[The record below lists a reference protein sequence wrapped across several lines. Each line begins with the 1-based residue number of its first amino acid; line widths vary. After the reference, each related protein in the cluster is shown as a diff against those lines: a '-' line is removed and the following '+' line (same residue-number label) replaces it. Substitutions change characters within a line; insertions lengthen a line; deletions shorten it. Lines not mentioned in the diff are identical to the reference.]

1 MDVFD
6 KLPMTVYKPE
16 WREKHIVIK
25 QITWSVEINIYGWNS
40 NQSVTF
46 SLQQNPEHDEVHA

>member
-1 MDVFD
+1 
-6 KLPMTVYKPE
+6 MTVYKPE
-16 WREKHIVIK
+16 WKKEKHIVIK
-25 QITWSVEINIYGWNS
+25 QIIWSVEIHIYGWNS